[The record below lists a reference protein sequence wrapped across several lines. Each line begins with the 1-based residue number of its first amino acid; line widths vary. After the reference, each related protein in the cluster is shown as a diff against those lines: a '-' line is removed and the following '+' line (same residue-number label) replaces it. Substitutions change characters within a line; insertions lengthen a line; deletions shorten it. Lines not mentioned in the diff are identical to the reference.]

1 MFRTCLIFFF
11 PYILLI
17 VLIALIVHNK
27 IADEAEK
34 VSFTVLLTI
43 SIRIIMSEAN
53 VPSGLLFNTAKLLSE
68 LCGRAWLNSTQ
79 CSSWP

>member
-34 VSFTVLLTI
+34 FLLQY
-43 SIRIIMSEAN
+43 
-53 VPSGLLFNTAKLLSE
+53 F
-68 LCGRAWLNSTQ
+68 
-79 CSSWP
+79 